1 MKGIKMP
8 KYLTKRDVIR
18 LNNKAIRKDKNR
30 SVKTSFYKRLEEGL
44 KYPISFS
51 FYNDKDVR
59 TQIIYGEDPA
69 SNNTGDVFT
78 FWLDMDL
85 RDYNELPTVRL
96 G

>member
-1 MKGIKMP
+1 MP

-30 SVKTSFYKRLEEGL
+30 SVKTSFYKRLEEGF

-51 FYNDKDVR
+51 LLHNDKEIR
-59 TQIIYGEDPA
+59 TQIIYGADPA
-69 SNNTGDVFT
+69 SNDTGDVFT

>member
-1 MKGIKMP
+1 MV

-30 SVKTSFYKRLEEGL
+30 SVKTSFYKRLEEGF

-51 FYNDKDVR
+51 LLHNDKEIR

-78 FWLDMDL
+78 FWLDMDFK
-85 RDYNELPTVRL
+85 DYDKLPTAEV